1 MTASKLT
8 STTHALTRAFFARPT
23 TAVAP
28 DLLGTILIH
37 ETADGFLAGKIV
49 EVEAYLGD
57 RDPAAHAYK
66 GLTDRTR
73 VLFGPPGHAYVY
85 LSYGMHECLNFVT
98 EPPGRPGCVLIRALE
113 PLVGVERM
121 RTRRPK
127 ARTERNLASG
137 PGKPTR
143 AMGISRAHY
152 GVDITKGALRV
163 RRLRRRDELEIAT
176 SRRVGIST
184 AQDLPLRF
192 FVRGNPHV
200 SRAHPSP

>member
-1 MTASKLT
+1 MTAIP
-8 STTHALTRAFFARPT
+8 R
-23 TAVAP
+23 
-28 DLLGTILIH
+28 
-37 ETADGFLAGKIV
+37 
-49 EVEAYLGD
+49 
-57 RDPAAHAYK
+57 AHAYK
-66 GLTDRTR
+66 GLTERTR

-137 PGKPTR
+137 PGKLTR

-200 SRAHPSP
+200 SRSQTSR